1 MRIKETNTNVLRRK
15 CANSIVKIENKE
27 GIGKTQQKTQ
37 LFEEKKVTIFT
48 NRGAQLCIP
57 EKD

>member
-1 MRIKETNTNVLRRK
+1 MFCDEKW
-15 CANSIVKIENKE
+15 ANSIVKIDTRE
-27 GIGKTQQKTQ
+27 GYKKNPTKITVFLTQTVKN
-37 LFEEKKVTIFT
+37 FT